1 MQDGNTLKNRVNRQP
16 TLHEYGMFAMKMKL
30 VDDYAIHFPIAVC
43 QPLNADFDGD
53 TCALQLVP
61 EEAAQDTYEKMSPRF
76 VNVYKKNNK
85 PIYPFNLETLNGLNV
100 ATEVTPDDPK
110 DIEEPRY
117 FYNDYATLLKD
128 VEVEKKIKIGTPI
141 VFTGKLGG
149 VDFKEKKTTY
159 GRLRISKIL
168 ETDLD
173 KTKILDSPTEAIRA
187 KSAGKLSEWMNGD
200 PKGVEKRLALQKFA
214 LRAVTL
220 AGVVTFD
227 YKTLFVDTNT
237 DLYKEICKVADSK
250 DYTDQQ
256 KIAILTEKYAA
267 YEKEIES
274 KFSEDLKVELDRAG
288 KIKLSSISALNMPQ
302 LILSGVDEIPIIT
315 RGSLLQG
322 YSEKDMIYHSVENRS
337 LQSIKQSGTP
347 TSGWLTR
354 QITFI
359 LNSFVYH
366 EGVDVNNPGILLPR
380 YKAGGRTAPDG
391 TLYPEKNIKATA
403 ESENDLVPVRSI
415 ISKNTGDLSTV
426 TPDLIGTKFKDL
438 TDGTAIGLSF
448 ATSLT
453 EGSTQSALGL
463 KHGGHERILD
473 KSFYLKAP
481 EKCDFRE
488 EGTWLYLKSKKG
500 ELKYPRPINFVNVG
514 KDKFEK
520 GESVGVAYQTVSPIS
535 QVNTLIDFIG
545 ARRSAG
551 SRYYEKDTVI
561 ISDCYA
567 YEDGVINYVEEGGS
581 IVEVRIG
588 SKSYQYNPKCIY
600 YYPEGSQ
607 VKKFDRIC
615 SGVVN
620 MSRVISG
627 LGNNLSDIYLIFRK
641 QFLTI
646 SDKDFQKTGV
656 SSLSGTQEEL
666 IELLFRGLTLIEYDP
681 KKLEIESIE
690 YKGSQRSITSR
701 NSFFTVLS
709 YGYGSQVV
717 NRAIKGEIELTGDI
731 MAETV
736 LGLLLNNKLDE
747 K

>member
-1 MQDGNTLKNRVNRQP
+1 M
-16 TLHEYGMFAMKMKL
+16 
-30 VDDYAIHFPIAVC
+30 
-43 QPLNADFDGD
+43 DFDGD
-53 TCALQLVP
+53 TAALQLVP

-85 PIYPFNLETLNGLNV
+85 AIYPFNLETLNGLNV
-100 ATEVTPDDPK
+100 ATEVTPEDPK

-117 FYNDYATLLKD
+117 FYDDYVKLLKD
-128 VEVEKKIKIGTPI
+128 VEVDKKIKIGTPI

-149 VDFKEKKTTY
+149 VDYKAKKTTY

-173 KTKILDSPTEAIRA
+173 KTKIVDTPTSSIKAKEAGR
-187 KSAGKLSEWMNGD
+187 LSEWMNGD
-200 PKGVEKRLALQKFA
+200 PKGVEKRQALQKFA
-214 LRAVTL
+214 LRAVTI

-237 DLYKEICKVADSK
+237 ELYGEICKIADSK
-250 DYTDQQ
+250 DFTDQQ

-267 YEKEIES
+267 YEKEIEG
-274 KFSEDLKVELDRAG
+274 KFSSDLKSELDRAG

-302 LILSGVDEIPIIT
+302 LIISGVDEVPVIT

-359 LNSFVYH
+359 MNNFIYH
-366 EGVDVNNPGILLPR
+366 EGSDENNPGILIPR
-380 YKAGGRTAPDG
+380 YKAGGRTAPNG
-391 TLYPEKNIKATA
+391 EVYPDKVIKAT
-403 ESENDLVPVRSI
+403 EDSERDLVPVRSI
-415 ISKNTGDLSTV
+415 ISKKTGDLSTV
-426 TPDLIGTKFKDL
+426 TPDFLSKNKFKDL

-453 EGSTQSALGL
+453 EGSTQAALGL
-463 KHGGHERILD
+463 KHGGHERVLD
-473 KSFYLKAP
+473 QSFYLKAP
-481 EKCDFRE
+481 EKCEMRE
-488 EGTWLYLKSKKG
+488 EGAWIYLKNKKK
-500 ELKYPRPINFVNVG
+500 EWKYPRPSNFVNVG
-514 KDKFEK
+514 KTEFDK

-551 SRYYEKDTVI
+551 KRYYEKDTVI

-567 YEDGVINYVEEGGS
+567 YEDGVINYVEENGS

-588 SKSYQYNPKCIY
+588 SKSYEYNPKCMY
-600 YYPEGSQ
+600 YFPEGAQ
-607 VKKFDRIC
+607 VRKFDKFC

-620 MSRVISG
+620 MAHVISG
-627 LGNNLSDIYLIFRK
+627 VGEKNLADVYLIFRK

-646 SDKDFQKTGV
+646 SDKDFAKTGI
-656 SSLSGTQEEL
+656 SSLNGTQEEL
-666 IELLFRGLTLIEYDP
+666 VELLFRGITLIDYDR
-681 KKLEIESIE
+681 KSLEIDGIE
-690 YKGSQRSITSR
+690 YRGSQKSITNR

-717 NRAIKGEIELTGDI
+717 NKAIKGDIELTGDV
-731 MAETV
+731 MAETI
-736 LGLLLNNKLDE
+736 LGLLLNNKLDD

>member
-1 MQDGNTLKNRVNRQP
+1 M
-16 TLHEYGMFAMKMKL
+16 
-30 VDDYAIHFPIAVC
+30 
-43 QPLNADFDGD
+43 DFDGD

-76 VNVYKKNNK
+76 VNVYKKNNQ

-100 ATEVTPDDPK
+100 ATEITPDDPK
-110 DIEEPRY
+110 DLEEPRY
-117 FYNDYATLLKD
+117 FYDDYAKLLKD
-128 VEVEKKIKIGTPI
+128 VEVDKKIKIGTPI
-141 VFTGKLGG
+141 VFTGKVGG
-149 VDFKEKKTTY
+149 VDYKTKKTTY

-173 KTKILDSPTEAIRA
+173 NTKILDNPMEPIKA
-187 KSAGKLSEWMNGD
+187 KAAGKLSAWMNGD

-214 LRAVTL
+214 LRAVTI

-250 DYTDQQ
+250 ELTDPQ
-256 KIAILTEKYAA
+256 KIAILTEKYAD
-267 YEKEIES
+267 YEKEIEG
-274 KFSEDLKVELDRAG
+274 KFSQDLKNELERAG

-302 LILSGVDEIPIIT
+302 LIISGVDEVPIIT

-347 TSGWLTR
+347 TSGYLTR
-354 QITFI
+354 QISFI
-359 LNSFVYH
+359 MNSFVYH
-366 EGVDVNNPGILLPR
+366 EGEDNENPGILIPR

-391 TLYPEKNIKATA
+391 TVYPEKPSKK
-403 ESENDLVPVRSI
+403 EDENDLVPVRSI
-415 ISKNTGDLSTV
+415 ISKKSGDLSTV
-426 TPDLIGTKFKDL
+426 TPDLIGKKFKDL
-438 TDGTAIGLSF
+438 TDGTAIGVSF

-463 KHGGHERILD
+463 KHGGHERVLD
-473 KSFYLKAP
+473 RSFYLKAP
-481 EKCDFRE
+481 DSCTMRE
-488 EGTWLYLKSKKG
+488 EGNWLYLKTGKKK
-500 ELKYPRPINFVNVG
+500 ELKYPRPTNFVNVG
-514 KDKFEK
+514 KTEFEK
-520 GESVGVAYQTVSPIS
+520 GESVGVAYQTVSPIA

-551 SRYYEKDTVI
+551 LRYYEKEMVI
-561 ISDCYA
+561 VSDCYA
-567 YEDGVINYVEEGGS
+567 YEDGVINYVEENGV
-581 IVEVRIG
+581 IVDVRIG
-588 SKSYQYNPKCIY
+588 NHSYQYNPKCIY
-600 YYPEGSQ
+600 YYPEGAQ

-615 SGVVN
+615 SGVAN
-620 MSRVISG
+620 MAHVISEVG
-627 LGNNLSDIYLIFRK
+627 EKNLTDIYLIFRK

-646 SDKDFQKTGV
+646 SDKSFQKTGI
-656 SSLSGTQEEL
+656 SPLSGTQEEL
-666 IELLFRGLTLIEYDP
+666 IELLFRGITLIEYDP
-681 KKLEIESIE
+681 KTLEIEKVE
-690 YKGSQRSITSR
+690 YRGSQKSIINK

-709 YGYGSQVV
+709 YGYGGQVV
-717 NRAIKGEIELTGDI
+717 NKAMKGEIELTGDV